1 MGQQVSRRDSY
12 ETAGKSPYFIRVKS
26 GFAGV
31 KLEYSQCVAVVFFM
45 GMPLG
50 ATHQTSSSFFVFFGP
65 DGFHGLK
72 DLTVEVLEPLLEFL
86 RRTEHN
92 FHEEAFEQASGD
104 VSIGLVIMLALF
116 VYFFDF
122 GCFCS
127 KKNGLEVIVDKVRIN
142 ILPAVID
149 GISGKIGK
157 FQERFDDEKAG
168 FDAPTLAVYFSKIS
182 VFETFGI
189 SQGGEQHFDFA
200 GGQYHPNEAVGDGGL
215 NIDGDAQFIEHHTG
229 LVREFFRDDLLFFL
243 AGNEGFYGVAEA
255 NRHSDDAMGAVVLM
269 QIWDGVGSMAP
280 VINDTNILRDLGDGA
295 LGYHCFGHMAGVE
308 LHGGHY
314 LVENIVVGQQTGG
327 RHPVVLVAV
336 PTELFAKP
344 FLIGQPET
352 GAVGGPQAHAFPAFG
367 FETLVKQRNAEHEH
381 VLEEFGHQF
390 LAGLHEGAFGRGKFP
405 SIKPVE
411 EAVEFDTKRTF

>member
-1 MGQQVSRRDSY
+1 
-12 ETAGKSPYFIRVKS
+12 
-26 GFAGV
+26 
-31 KLEYSQCVAVVFFM
+31 M

-50 ATHQTSSSFFVFFGP
+50 ATHQTSSSFFVLFRP
-65 DGFHGLK
+65 DGFHGLE
-72 DLTVEVLEPLLEFL
+72 DLTEKILEPLFEFL
-86 RRTEHN
+86 RRAEHD
-92 FHEEAFEQASGD
+92 FYEETFEQASGD

-157 FQERFDDEKAG
+157 FQKGFDDKKASLN
-168 FDAPTLAVYFSKIS
+168 APAFVIYFSEVS
-182 VFETFGI
+182 VFETPGI
-189 SQGGEQHFDFA
+189 GQGREQYFHFA
-200 GGQYHPNEAVGDGGL
+200 GGEYDPDKAIGDGGL
-215 NIDGDAQFIEHHTG
+215 DIDGNTQFIEYHSG
-229 LVREFFRDDLLFFL
+229 LVREFFGNDLLFFL

-255 NRHSDDAMGAVVLM
+255 NRHSDDAMGAVVLV

-295 LGYHCFGHMAGVE
+295 LGYDCFGHMAGVE

-390 LAGLHEGAFGRGKFP
+390 LAGLHEGAFGRGKF
-405 SIKPVE
+405 SGVEPVE